1 MNTPQSLKKGAEV
14 TLNIEG
20 AAFKGKGV
28 AKVDGLAVFVP
39 GTMPGDVVRGR
50 IIKRKKSYREAKL
63 LEIIEPSPDRI
74 TPKCQHANV
83 CGGCSWQHVPYAK
96 QLEYKTQQVTDHI
109 RRIAGLDTPVHAA
122 IGSEN
127 DFYYRNK
134 MEYSISNKRWL
145 TEAEIKSDDFV
156 DDSGFAAGLHA
167 PGRFDKI
174 LNLNECHLQ
183 REESF
188 EILQFVKKYCLE
200 HDLEP
205 FKVFERDGFLRHVMI
220 KTAHH
225 TADFMV
231 NLVTFRDEPET
242 MKKLTEALLTEF
254 PMITTIVNNVNDT
267 QSPTAIG
274 RYEKVLHGPGYIVDK
289 IGDFE
294 FKIHPN
300 AFFQTNTAQ
309 AERLYEVARNFADLQ
324 DGEIVYDL
332 YCGVGTLS
340 LFMSQK
346 AAKVVGIELVE
357 VAVENARFNAQ
368 ENSVDNVHFIMGDMK
383 DVFTKEVVDEFG
395 APDVL
400 ITDPPRAGMHPDV
413 VQRLCELKVP
423 KMVYV
428 SCDSST
434 MARDLK
440 ILSEVYDVLEIQPVD
455 MFPQTYHVEAVAKL
469 RLKQPAVVE

>member
-1 MNTPQSLKKGAEV
+1 MALKKGEEV
-14 TLNIEG
+14 TLEIES
-20 AAFKGKGV
+20 AAFRGKGV
-28 AKVDGLAVFVP
+28 AKVDGLAVFVY
-39 GTMPGDVVRGR
+39 GTAPGDVVKAR
-50 IIKRKKSYREAKL
+50 IIKKKKNYREAKL
-63 LEIIEPSPDRI
+63 LEVLEPSKDRI
-74 TPKCQHANV
+74 EPKCQHANV

-96 QLEYKTQQVTDHI
+96 QLEYKGQQVADHI
-109 RRIAGLDTPVHAA
+109 TRLGGLSDTIIHPAM
-122 IGSEN
+122 GSESE
-127 DFYYRNK
+127 FYYRNK
-134 MEYSISNKRWL
+134 MEYSFSNRRWL
-145 TEAEIKSDDFV
+145 TREEINRDEFV
-156 DDSGFAAGLHA
+156 DDSGFAAGMHA

-188 EILQFVKKYCLE
+188 EILDFVRNYCIQ
-200 HDLEP
+200 HDIPP
-205 FKVFERDGFLRHVMI
+205 FDAMKHEGFMRHLMI
-220 KTAHH
+220 RNSFH
-225 TADFMV
+225 TDDFMV
-231 NLVTFRDEPET
+231 NLVTYQDDQELI
-242 MKKLTEALLTEF
+242 KKLSDELLEKF
-254 PMITTIVNNVNDT
+254 PVITTIVNNINDT
-267 QSPTAIG
+267 KSPTSIG
-274 RYEKVLHGPGYIVDK
+274 RIEKVIHGPGYIVDK
-289 IGDFE
+289 IGDHT

-309 AERLYEVARNFADLQ
+309 AERLYETAREFADLK

-346 AAKVVGIELVE
+346 AEKVLGIELVD
-357 VAVENARFNAQ
+357 VAVQNAKFNAK
-368 ENSVDNVHFIMGDMK
+368 ENNIGNVSFIKGDMK
-383 DVFTKEVVDEFG
+383 DVFTQEIVDKFG

-413 VQRLCELKVP
+413 VKRLKELKVP

-440 ILSEVYDVLEIQPVD
+440 ELAEVYDVLEVQPVD

-469 RLKQPAVVE
+469 RLK